1 MKRLLIC
8 LSILFYQIYFSQ
20 EASGGEAKTSF
31 FIPEDIAKIF
41 NYEKRND
48 DNNSVSAP
56 EFPGG
61 INEFRKEFAN
71 NFDTSA
77 LEKIKGQVSTIV
89 YFSIETD
96 GTISQILA
104 QGDNADF
111 NKEAEKTVRSL
122 KKTWIPAKKDEI
134 PVRYIFQLPLKM
146 QFE

>member
-8 LSILFYQIYFSQ
+8 LSVLFYQIYFSQ
-20 EASGGEAKTSF
+20 VASGGEPTTSF
-31 FIPEDIAKIF
+31 SIPEEIAKKF
-41 NYEKRND
+41 NYEKRNNE
-48 DNNSVSAP
+48 NNSVIAP

-111 NKEAEKTVRSL
+111 NQEAEKTVRSL
-122 KKTWIPAKKDEI
+122 KKSWVPAKKDDV
-134 PVRYIFQLPLKM
+134 PVRYIFQLPIKM